1 MQNGERGNGI
11 LSWADDLKTFLYR
24 IRIIKILFVSLRPD
38 F

>member
-1 MQNGERGNGI
+1 
-11 LSWADDLKTFLYR
+11 LDLEYGTRNYIIENLLKR